1 MVKLLVIS
9 IILLFLALGGYLLR
23 LNQQSSAPVG
33 NNNAIVNH
41 EKPLDR
47 YAFERL
53 KNSVF
58 TASNIEIGR
67 VVKEEPDFESSMFYF
82 NVDGK
87 RVSGLINVPE
97 RPGNYPVIVM
107 FRGYVDKEKYTT
119 GVGTARM
126 GEFLAKN
133 GFISLAPD
141 FLGYGES
148 DNPSES
154 PIEERFQTYTTAL
167 TLLKSLQNLNT
178 ALRED
183 KEGVLADLSK
193 MGIWGHSNGGQIAF
207 SVLEISGA
215 TYPTVLWAPVSKP
228 FPYSILYYTDDFDDH
243 GKMLRRVVA
252 DFEKDYDSEKYSF
265 TNFFDFIRAPIQI
278 HQGNQDEAVPA
289 NWSDQLSDSLEKL
302 NKEVTYFTYP
312 VEDHNFSQGSWPVVA
327 NRSLEF
333 YRSNFSN

>member
-9 IILLFLALGGYLLR
+9 IILLFLALGSYLLR

-97 RPGNYPVIVM
+97 RPGNYPVIVL
-107 FRGYVDKEKYTT
+107 FRGYVDREIYQT
-119 GVGTARM
+119 GIGTAHM

-133 GFISLAPD
+133 GFITLAPD

-148 DNPSES
+148 
-154 PIEERFQTYTTAL
+154 
-167 TLLKSLQNLNT
+167 
-178 ALRED
+178 
-183 KEGVLADLSK
+183 
-193 MGIWGHSNGGQIAF
+193 
-207 SVLEISGA
+207 
-215 TYPTVLWAPVSKP
+215 
-228 FPYSILYYTDDFDDH
+228 
-243 GKMLRRVVA
+243 
-252 DFEKDYDSEKYSF
+252 
-265 TNFFDFIRAPIQI
+265 
-278 HQGNQDEAVPA
+278 
-289 NWSDQLSDSLEKL
+289 
-302 NKEVTYFTYP
+302 
-312 VEDHNFSQGSWPVVA
+312 
-327 NRSLEF
+327 
-333 YRSNFSN
+333 